1 MSIRH
6 NPEQVNGRRPYNA
19 EQRRERSRNTHDALL
34 NAALQRFIEYGYSRT
49 TIESIAAD
57 AAVSPATIYKT
68 YGGKSGLVRALCE
81 RALGG
86 EGPVPA
92 EQRSDALQANESD
105 PREVIRG
112 WGRLT
117 AEVAPRI
124 APLLLL
130 LGDAADSDPA
140 AAELRDEL
148 DAARHVRMTN
158 NARNLIDAGHT
169 RAGISLARAGDVLWT
184 YSSPELFDL
193 LVQRRHWTL
202 RAYSRFIVD
211 AITDALL

>member
-1 MSIRH
+1 M
-6 NPEQVNGRRPYNA
+6 NVGDNTEQVNARRTYNS
-19 EQRRERSRNTHDALL
+19 EQRRQRSRDTHDALL
-34 NAALQRFIEYGYSRT
+34 NAALTRFVEHGYSRT

-57 AAVSPATIYKT
+57 AAVSPATIYKA

-86 EGPVPA
+86 QGPVPA
-92 EQRSDALQANESD
+92 EQRSDALQASESD
-105 PREVIRG
+105 PRAVIRG

-130 LGDAADSDPA
+130 LRDAADSDPA
-140 AAELRDEL
+140 AAALRDEL
-148 DAARHVRMTN
+148 DAARHLRMTI
-158 NARNLIDAGHT
+158 NARYLIDAGHT

-184 YSSPELFDL
+184 YSAPELFDL